1 MLDLSIQLNLHGITA
16 FNRYT
21 ADRIKV
27 NIRKCGNIYQRSSA
41 LLSP

>member
-27 NIRKCGNIYQRSSA
+27 NIGNVEIYIKEAQ
-41 LLSP
+41 LF